1 MTPVPS
7 ACRTLLAVFGS
18 VAAAT
23 RAVTEIIAAGIVPAA
38 LEMLDGVM
46 LGAINRAFG
55 MGFPEDAGALL
66 LIEVDGV
73 QETVDEEAHDIE
85 AIVRGAGANSVERA
99 RDAAERAQL
108 WRARKQAF
116 GAVGRLTP
124 GYLTQDGVVP
134 RSRLPEAL
142 ERIGAVAARHGLE
155 VANVF
160 HAGDGNLHPCL
171 FYDPAAAGARERV
184 IAAGE
189 EILDVCMDLGG
200 SITGEH
206 GVGLEK
212 REALARMFAPA
223 DLEAMRAIRA
233 VFDPAGLANPHKALP
248 WPGGC
253 GETRALARHVE
264 AH

>member
-1 MTPVPS
+1 
-7 ACRTLLAVFGS
+7 VFDS
-18 VAAAT
+18 VTAAT
-23 RAVTEIIAAGIVPAA
+23 LMVTRIIAAGIVPAA
-38 LEMLDGVM
+38 LELLDGVM
-46 LGAINRAFG
+46 LGALNRAFG
-55 MGFPEDAGALL
+55 MSFPEDAGALL
-66 LIEVDGV
+66 LIEVDGI
-73 QETVDEEAHDIE
+73 EEAVEEE
-85 AIVRGAGANSVERA
+85 ARDLEALAAEIGAISVERA
-99 RDAAERAQL
+99 RDEAERARL
-108 WRARKQAF
+108 WKARKQAF

-124 GYLTQDGVVP
+124 AYLTQDGVVP

-142 ERIGAVAARHGLE
+142 ERIAAVARRHGLE

-171 FYDPAAAGARERV
+171 FYDPAEAGARERV
-184 IAAGE
+184 LAAGE
-189 EILDVCMDLGG
+189 EILDVCLDLGG

-233 VFDPAGLANPHKALP
+233 VFDPAGLANPGKALP

-253 GETRALARHVE
+253 GETRTLAGRREPV
-264 AH
+264 